1 MRQLCSPSRQHPRPP
16 RLHRIRTLAAA
27 TGRRACP
34 APVTSQ
40 AQALST
46 RTEVAGALGIYQA
59 TISIRVV
66 VALNA
71 MPSAQYPV
79 QEHRSTRAGGHGR
92 HAGSCHERD
101 TLRLF
106 ETTSRSSE
114 SAIET
119 SAMTAD
125 RSANCAFLRI
135 RALATV
141 ARGDPHGPPDHARR
155 MLRGACSLSMAWT
168 DGKARG
174 LRRRTSSSPYT
185 HSESEGARG
194 APSCMQSPRAL
205 QRCRSWRA
213 HLDHRPPIFE
223 LAVLVHL
230 NRLKSI
236 WRLR

>member
-1 MRQLCSPSRQHPRPP
+1 MRQLCTPSRQHPRPP
-16 RLHRIRTLAAA
+16 RPHRIRTLAAA
-27 TGRRACP
+27 TSRQTCP
-34 APVTSQ
+34 APVTSETASGVHENGCGECPWHLSGDDIHPSGCGLECS
-40 AQALST
+40 AQCP
-46 RTEVAGALGIYQA
+46 V
-59 TISIRVV
+59 
-66 VALNA
+66 
-71 MPSAQYPV
+71 PSAGTPKYDGRRPWMPC
-79 QEHRSTRAGGHGR
+79 HG
-92 HAGSCHERD
+92 RD

-141 ARGDPHGPPDHARR
+141 ACGDPHGPPDHARR

-205 QRCRSWRA
+205 QRRRSWRA

>member
-1 MRQLCSPSRQHPRPP
+1 MFRNEQCINFVVRADSTLDPRAYIESVRWQQRQADKLALHQSPVKP
-16 RLHRIRTLAAA
+16 
-27 TGRRACP
+27 
-34 APVTSQ
+34 
-40 AQALST
+40 QALST
-46 RTEVAGALGIYQA
+46 RTDVASALGIYQA

-71 MPSAQYPV
+71 VLNAQYPV
-79 QEHRSTRAGGHGR
+79 QEHRSTRGRPWTPCHG
-92 HAGSCHERD
+92 RD

-125 RSANCAFLRI
+125 RSANCTLLRI
-135 RALATV
+135 RALEKVAGGGPHCSWRLFVVDGVDRRKGPRAPTAHIIITV
-141 ARGDPHGPPDHARR
+141 HTQRVGRSP
-155 MLRGACSLSMAWT
+155 RGAIVHAIAQST
-168 DGKARG
+168 PPQ
-174 LRRRTSSSPYT
+174 RR
-185 HSESEGARG
+185 
-194 APSCMQSPRAL
+194 
-205 QRCRSWRA
+205 RSWRA

>member
-46 RTEVAGALGIYQA
+46 RTDVASALGIYQA

-71 MPSAQYPV
+71 VLNAQYPV

-106 ETTSRSSE
+106 ETTSRSAE

-125 RSANCAFLRI
+125 RSANCTLLRI
-135 RALATV
+135 RALEKV
-141 ARGDPHGPPDHARR
+141 ARGGPHCSPDHARH
-155 MLRGACSLSMAWT
+155 GVCSVA
-168 DGKARG
+168 
-174 LRRRTSSSPYT
+174 
-185 HSESEGARG
+185 HV
-194 APSCMQSPRAL
+194 
-205 QRCRSWRA
+205 RCRWRGPTERPEGSDGE
-213 HLDHRPPIFE
+213 HHHHRTHTASRKEPEGRHSACNRSEHSTAAPP
-223 LAVLVHL
+223 
-230 NRLKSI
+230 
-236 WRLR
+236 

>member
-1 MRQLCSPSRQHPRPP
+1 MHQLCSPSRQHPRPP

-27 TGRRACP
+27 TGRQTCP
-34 APVTSQ
+34 APVTSETASVVHKKRCGECPWHLSGDDIHPSGCGLESS
-40 AQALST
+40 AQCP
-46 RTEVAGALGIYQA
+46 V
-59 TISIRVV
+59 
-66 VALNA
+66 
-71 MPSAQYPV
+71 PSAGTPKY
-79 QEHRSTRAGGHGR
+79 GGRPWTPCHG
-92 HAGSCHERD
+92 RD

-125 RSANCAFLRI
+125 RSANCTLLRI
-135 RALATV
+135 RALEKV
-141 ARGDPHGPPDHARR
+141 ARGGPHCSPDHARHGVCSVAHVR
-155 MLRGACSLSMAWT
+155 CRWRGPTERPEGSDGAHHHHTQRVGRSPRGAIVHAIAQST
-168 DGKARG
+168 PPQ
-174 LRRRTSSSPYT
+174 RR
-185 HSESEGARG
+185 
-194 APSCMQSPRAL
+194 
-205 QRCRSWRA
+205 RSWRA